1 MRLMIKF
8 EPTESIK
15 YSDIDKYT
23 IQGFIYSLLKK
34 DSSFSSLHDISGFKF
49 FNFSNIFPVS
59 DFEKNSLKKLIISS
73 PNDEIIGSLYNQ
85 LKNKTSFKLKNHK
98 MELLKVMI
106 LKNNDCSSFIS
117 ATPIVLF
124 EDNKKNRY
132 YSFKQNPD
140 FNFFFERLK
149 DNAVKKYNAFYDCD
163 FSLDSDL
170 FTNFE
175 VAREVSVRVNKNGN
189 QFIVIGSLW
198 KNLEF
203 NLTSRNRDFYN
214 FLFDNGLGEKNSLEI
229 KVSDIS
235 CKSVSMFK
243 IDLIVWKLLSWLK
256 VFLVCMV

>member
-8 EPTESIK
+8 EPKDNIK

-23 IQGFIYSLLKK
+23 IQGFIYSILKN
-34 DSSFSSLHDISGFKF
+34 DSSFNSLHDILGFKF

-73 PNDEIIGSLYNQ
+73 PNDEIIKSLYNQ
-85 LKNKTSFKLKNHK
+85 LKNRSSFRLKDYK

-106 LKNNDCSSFIS
+106 LKNRKCSNFIS
-117 ATPIVLF
+117 STPIVLF
-124 EDNKKNRY
+124 ENNKNNRY

-149 DNAVKKYNAFYDCD
+149 DNAIKKYNAFYGCD
-163 FSLDSDL
+163 FSLDCDL

-175 VAREVSVRVNKNGN
+175 FAREVSIRINKNGN

-203 NLTSRNRDFYN
+203 DLTSQNKDFYN
-214 FLFDNGLGEKNSLEI
+214 FLFDNGLGEKNSLG
-229 KVSDIS
+229 
-235 CKSVSMFK
+235 FG
-243 IDLIVWKLLSWLK
+243 
-256 VFLVCMV
+256 FLNCRK